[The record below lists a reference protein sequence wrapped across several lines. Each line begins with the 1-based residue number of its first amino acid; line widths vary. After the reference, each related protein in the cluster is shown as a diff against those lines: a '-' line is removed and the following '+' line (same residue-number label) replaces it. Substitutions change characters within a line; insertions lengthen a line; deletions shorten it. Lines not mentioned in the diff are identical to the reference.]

1 MAVFL
6 DNGMKSSIQEGQ
18 VQGDLLQEA
27 DLEGTLLRGG
37 EEPGTWDVLPDC
49 LSRLVFELKVGGVVD
64 GLARDAELPIESAR
78 QGSLIPHKDCGGPGL
93 LCLRHDSERSVAQI
107 TSQRF

>member
-27 DLEGTLLRGG
+27 DLEGTLLCGHVSLHVHGG
-37 EEPGTWDVLPDC
+37 A
-49 LSRLVFELKVGGVVD
+49 RLKEG
-64 GLARDAELPIESAR
+64 DASPA
-78 QGSLIPHKDCGGPGL
+78 PHAIKPTP
-93 LCLRHDSERSVAQI
+93 HH
-107 TSQRF
+107 